1 MNALFENNTFPLCDN
16 QDDSLKQN
24 LELIIY
30 ERRKN
35 VLLVDMK
42 NIKEYLEQTFFKYT
56 DRFKIVYIDLILE
69 DRRNDF
75 IEQTSYCAK
84 KLFPENIIV
93 QFLFEKYYTL
103 KSDHYIL
110 KDEIFYSIFK
120 ELSKDSHLVLVVD
133 NFNLSADHIIDTDY
147 HRLKKLYCD
156 ECKGKISFILVVE
169 NKNLSI
175 LKKTYRRRVFFDTF
189 DNTDN
194 SLYQSLSHKK
204 IIYETKMRRHE
215 VYISYAWGGE
225 SEIIVTEICQQ
236 LQNNKVKYY
245 IDKKDIAYKD
255 SIREFEE
262 RLGAGDYVI
271 LVVSD
276 KFLKSKDCMYEFLQ
290 IKNAGNIYE
299 RIFPI
304 VLEDAKIYDP
314 NDRIYYIK
322 YWEEKVK
329 ELDENIKTISPAYL
343 SGLRDDIDNYT
354 EYRKIIPEITALLS
368 RMNTLSPQVHRNN
381 NYSELIK
388 AIERQHEKDSTSIS
402 ERGNFSADNTITSE
416 LKHRRVNQYGENSI
430 YIENNNGDI
439 IIN

>member
-1 MNALFENNTFPLCDN
+1 
-16 QDDSLKQN
+16 
-24 LELIIY
+24 
-30 ERRKN
+30 
-35 VLLVDMK
+35 
-42 NIKEYLEQTFFKYT
+42 
-56 DRFKIVYIDLILE
+56 
-69 DRRNDF
+69 
-75 IEQTSYCAK
+75 
-84 KLFPENIIV
+84 
-93 QFLFEKYYTL
+93 
-103 KSDHYIL
+103 
-110 KDEIFYSIFK
+110 
-120 ELSKDSHLVLVVD
+120 
-133 NFNLSADHIIDTDY
+133 
-147 HRLKKLYCD
+147 
-156 ECKGKISFILVVE
+156 
-169 NKNLSI
+169 
-175 LKKTYRRRVFFDTF
+175 
-189 DNTDN
+189 
-194 SLYQSLSHKK
+194 
-204 IIYETKMRRHE
+204 MRRHE

-439 IIN
+439 IMN